1 MRKLSDAAK
10 ERQYDAQRKWHKKN
24 TEYIN
29 IGLRKGTRSRYNLLA
44 EHRGV
49 SLSSIVKE
57 CLDKEC
63 EREFGA
69 MLRTFIFNGI
79 EGQLLIENETP
90 NRHGNIASK
99 FTWGDIEE
107 YPTFRSI
114 EQAEAFILDE
124 EEIACFIDQSIHN
137 SITYELLE

>member
-1 MRKLSDAAK
+1 MRKLSSAAK
-10 ERQYDAQRKWHKKN
+10 EREYKAQRKWHKKN
-24 TEYIN
+24 TEYLN
-29 IGLRKGTRSRYNLLA
+29 IGLRKGIRSRYSLLA

-49 SLSSIVKE
+49 SLASIVKE

-63 EREFGA
+63 AKEFGG
-69 MLRTFIFNGI
+69 MLKTFIFEGI

-90 NRHGNIASK
+90 NRCGNITSK
-99 FTWGDIEE
+99 FTWGEIEE

-114 EQAEAFILDE
+114 DQAEAFVSDG

-137 SITYELLE
+137 SITCD